1 MSKISPLGKISG
13 YDELVSYYEENKH
26 RPWQE
31 WLSFDTAFDKPGK
44 QGLVGLLKPTT
55 GSARRY
61 VFKISQYINYLAQH
75 EGTVMQGLN
84 ALAPYCP
91 HFCKSVGTITCQ
103 VDPRCRK
110 EGNPFSIEAK
120 YPIEKDVLLCEHI
133 NNSCKFYNYIRSERV
148 AEEVL
153 YSTTKQV
160 LLAIAIAQRKK
171 QFTHYD
177 LHSFNVLMK
186 KCNKDVV
193 FMYVLDDENQYVVP
207 TLGHYPVIIDF
218 GFSYIQDMDDG
229 PLWPSMSFTDTG
241 FMSDRYDWV
250 ADPKLFLVS
259 VSEEIKRKRDT
270 KKARKLRRIV
280 RNLFHPLGIDWQ
292 SGWDDGVEQGASE
305 YINDLVHEHNPGSD
319 LFENYDHY
327 CVDLLTSLII
337 LPLQP
342 KDYSKIHVYY
352 RIFVK
357 EFMKIE
363 QQISSPFYNLYIL
376 KNIVDAAR
384 YVHAGYLVN
393 ETRIDS
399 IRVFRTKVSESIQ
412 SIANFCKMDHVHYE
426 RMLCSLLILA
436 RCSEGVLY
444 DVMHTRMAEK
454 EQEYEKLP
462 LQSTEQIYAA
472 IEINIPDEYTYSSNT
487 TIFVFD
493 GIRETTNMMQLTDDQ
508 AVIVNDIHPIA
519 RGTTLYDMYKEFSA
533 HR

>member
-1 MSKISPLGKISG
+1 
-13 YDELVSYYEENKH
+13 
-26 RPWQE
+26 
-31 WLSFDTAFDKPGK
+31 
-44 QGLVGLLKPTT
+44 
-55 GSARRY
+55 
-61 VFKISQYINYLAQH
+61 
-75 EGTVMQGLN
+75 
-84 ALAPYCP
+84 
-91 HFCKSVGTITCQ
+91 
-103 VDPRCRK
+103 
-110 EGNPFSIEAK
+110 
-120 YPIEKDVLLCEHI
+120 
-133 NNSCKFYNYIRSERV
+133 
-148 AEEVL
+148 
-153 YSTTKQV
+153 
-160 LLAIAIAQRKK
+160 
-171 QFTHYD
+171 
-177 LHSFNVLMK
+177 MK